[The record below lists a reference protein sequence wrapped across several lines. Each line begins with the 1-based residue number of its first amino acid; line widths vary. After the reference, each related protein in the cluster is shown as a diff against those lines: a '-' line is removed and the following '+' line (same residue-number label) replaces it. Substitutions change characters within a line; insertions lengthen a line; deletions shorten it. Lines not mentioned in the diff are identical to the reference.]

1 MPIPP
6 SRIKISPRFFKKPFM
21 CTLFFNYYFI
31 LTKIIYKEK
40 EKSLTNEI
48 ISGKNVKK
56 SPIIF
61 VFAF

>member
-1 MPIPP
+1 
-6 SRIKISPRFFKKPFM
+6 M

-31 LTKIIYKEK
+31 LTKINYKEK
-40 EKSLTNEI
+40 EKSLTKEI